1 MDTPNQNTPSSTR
14 RTQVERRTEAEQC
27 MLEAARQIV
36 ARKGWI
42 GITLAEVG
50 LQAGYSR
57 GLAAHHFGTKAGLLR
72 ALAGFVN
79 TRFMGVV
86 DDKAPQRQPGLD
98 TLLGYIDAYFLRDD
112 AEWTNARALLALMAE
127 GVTVESESA
136 AILAEYNNSVRMTL
150 AKQIEIGIANGE
162 IHSDNDP
169 LTTATVLIGTMR
181 GMILQLLLDPSTS
194 EPALLHKQLLRLI
207 KTLLTSPCD

>member
-1 MDTPNQNTPSSTR
+1 MDTPDPSTANGTR
-14 RTQVERRTEAEQC
+14 RTKVEMRTQAEQC

-57 GLAAHHFGTKAGLLR
+57 GLAAHHFGSKAGLLR

-86 DDKAPQRQPGLD
+86 EDKAPQRQPGLA

-127 GVTVESESA
+127 GVTVESEA
-136 AILAEYNNSVRMTL
+136 GPILAEYNHSVRMTL
-150 AKQIEIGIANGE
+150 SRQVEIGIGNGE
-162 IHSDNDP
+162 IHADTDP
-169 LTTATVLIGTMR
+169 QAAATMLIGTMR
-181 GMILQLLLDPSTS
+181 GMMLQLLLDPSTAD
-194 EPALLHKQLLRLI
+194 PALLHKQLLRLI

>member
-1 MDTPNQNTPSSTR
+1 MDTPEPSTANSPR
-14 RTQVERRTEAEQC
+14 RTKLQMRTQAEHC

-79 TRFMGVV
+79 TTFMDTVE
-86 DDKAPQRQPGLD
+86 DQAPQRQPGLE

-112 AEWTNARALLALMAE
+112 AEWTNTRALLALMAE

-136 AILAEYNNSVRMTL
+136 AILAEYNQSVRMTL
-150 AKQIEIGIANGE
+150 ARQVEIGIANGE
-162 IHSDNDP
+162 IHASTDP
-169 LTTATVLIGTMR
+169 LEAATLMLGTLR
-181 GMILQLLLDPSTS
+181 GMMMQLLLDPAAVDPT
-194 EPALLHKQLLRLI
+194 LLHKQLRRLI
-207 KTLLTSPCD
+207 EALLTLPSA

>member
-1 MDTPNQNTPSSTR
+1 MDTPDPSTPGSSR
-14 RTQVERRTEAEQC
+14 RTQVARRAEAEQS

-79 TRFMGVV
+79 TRFMDVAE
-86 DDKAPQRQPGLD
+86 DKAPQRQPGLD

-112 AEWTNARALLALMAE
+112 DEWTNARALLALMAE

-136 AILAEYNNSVRMTL
+136 AILAEYNHSVRLTL
-150 AKQIEIGIANGE
+150 ARQVELGIANGE
-162 IHSDNDP
+162 ISADTDP
-169 LTTATVLIGTMR
+169 LTASTLLIGTMR
-181 GMILQLLLDPSTS
+181 GMMLQLLLDPSTAD
-194 EPALLHKQLLRLI
+194 PALLHKQLHRLM

>member
-1 MDTPNQNTPSSTR
+1 MDTPDPSTPNSPR
-14 RTQVERRTEAEQC
+14 RTQVERRAEAEQR

-57 GLAAHHFGTKAGLLR
+57 GLAAHHFGTKARLLR

-79 TRFMGVV
+79 TRFMEVI
-86 DDKAPQRQPGLD
+86 DDKAPQRQPGLG

-127 GVTVESESA
+127 GVTLESESG

-150 AKQIEIGIANGE
+150 AKQVNIGIANGE
-162 IHSDNDP
+162 IHVGTDP
-169 LTTATVLIGTMR
+169 LAAATLLIGTMR
-181 GMILQLLLDPSTS
+181 GMMLQLLLDPSTAD
-194 EPALLHKQLLRLI
+194 PARVHKQLRRLI
-207 KTLLTSPCD
+207 ETLLTLPSD

>member
-1 MDTPNQNTPSSTR
+1 MDTPDQSPPNTTR
-14 RTQVERRTEAEQC
+14 RSKVEMRAQAEHS

-79 TRFMGVV
+79 TRFMDVV
-86 DDKAPQRQPGLD
+86 EDKVPRREPGLD

-136 AILAEYNNSVRMTL
+136 AILAEYNLSVRMTL
-150 AKQIEIGIANGE
+150 AEQVEIGIANGE
-162 IHSDNDP
+162 IPADTNP
-169 LTTATVLIGTMR
+169 LTAATLLIGTMR
-181 GMILQLLLDPSTS
+181 GMMLQLLLDPTTAD
-194 EPALLHKQLLRLI
+194 PALLHKHLRRLI
-207 KTLLTSPCD
+207 KTQLTSPCD

>member
-1 MDTPNQNTPSSTR
+1 MNMSDQSTPNTAR
-14 RTQVERRTEAEQC
+14 RSKVEMRAQAERC

-79 TRFMGVV
+79 TRFMDVV
-86 DDKAPQRQPGLD
+86 EDKAPRREPGLD

-136 AILAEYNNSVRMTL
+136 VILAEYNLSVRMTL
-150 AKQIEIGIANGE
+150 AEQVEIGIANGE
-162 IHSDNDP
+162 IPTDTDP
-169 LTTATVLIGTMR
+169 LTTATLLIGTMR
-181 GMILQLLLDPSTS
+181 GMMLQLLLDPSTAD
-194 EPALLHKQLLRLI
+194 PALLHKQLRRLI
-207 KTLLTSPCD
+207 RTLLTSPCD

>member
-1 MDTPNQNTPSSTR
+1 MDTPDQNTPNSTR

-79 TRFMGVV
+79 TRFMDVV
-86 DDKAPQRQPGLD
+86 EDKAPRRQPGLD

-136 AILAEYNNSVRMTL
+136 TILAEYNNSVRMTL

-162 IHSDNDP
+162 IHADNDP

-181 GMILQLLLDPSTS
+181 GMILQLLLDPSTAD
-194 EPALLHKQLLRLI
+194 PALLHKQLLRLI

>member
-1 MDTPNQNTPSSTR
+1 MDTPDQNTPSSTR

-79 TRFMGVV
+79 TRFMDVV
-86 DDKAPQRQPGLD
+86 EDKAPRRQPGLD

-162 IHSDNDP
+162 IHADNDP

-181 GMILQLLLDPSTS
+181 GMILQLLLDPSTAD
-194 EPALLHKQLLRLI
+194 PALLHKQLLRLI

>member
-1 MDTPNQNTPSSTR
+1 MDTPDQNTPSSTR

-79 TRFMGVV
+79 SRFMDVV
-86 DDKAPQRQPGLD
+86 EDNAPRRQPGLD

-162 IHSDNDP
+162 IHADNDP

-181 GMILQLLLDPSTS
+181 GMILQLLLDPSTAD
-194 EPALLHKQLLRLI
+194 PALLHKQLLRLI

>member
-1 MDTPNQNTPSSTR
+1 
-14 RTQVERRTEAEQC
+14 VERRAEAEQS

-57 GLAAHHFGTKAGLLR
+57 GLAAHHFGTKARLLR

-79 TRFMGVV
+79 TRFMEVI
-86 DDKAPQRQPGLD
+86 DDKAPQRQPGLG

-127 GVTVESESA
+127 GVTLESESG

-150 AKQIEIGIANGE
+150 AKQVNIGIANGE
-162 IHSDNDP
+162 IHAGTDP
-169 LTTATVLIGTMR
+169 LAAATLLIGTMR
-181 GMILQLLLDPSTS
+181 GMMLQLLLDPSTAD
-194 EPALLHKQLLRLI
+194 PARVHKQLRRLI
-207 KTLLTSPCD
+207 ETLLTLPSD

>member
-1 MDTPNQNTPSSTR
+1 MDTPDQSTSHSTR

-42 GITLAEVG
+42 GLTLAEVG

-86 DDKAPQRQPGLD
+86 EDKAPRRQPGLD

-150 AKQIEIGIANGE
+150 AKQIEIGIGNGE
-162 IHSDNDP
+162 IHTDNDP

-181 GMILQLLLDPSTS
+181 GMMLQLLLDPSTAD
-194 EPALLHKQLLRLI
+194 PALLHKQLLRLI

>member
-1 MDTPNQNTPSSTR
+1 MDTPEPGTTSSPR
-14 RTQVERRTEAEQC
+14 RSKVEMRTQAEHC

-42 GITLAEVG
+42 GLTLAEVG

-79 TRFMGVV
+79 TRFMDVV
-86 DDKAPQRQPGLD
+86 EDKAPRRQPGLD

-112 AEWTNARALLALMAE
+112 AEWTNARALMALMAE

-136 AILAEYNNSVRMTL
+136 AILAEYNHSVRMTM
-150 AKQIEIGIANGE
+150 ACQVEIGVANGE
-162 IHSDNDP
+162 IHAGTDP
-169 LTTATVLIGTMR
+169 LTAATLLIGTMR
-181 GMILQLLLDPSTS
+181 GMMLQLLLDPSTAD
-194 EPALLHKQLLRLI
+194 PAQLHRQLRRLI
-207 KTLLTSPCD
+207 KISLTSPGD

>member
-1 MDTPNQNTPSSTR
+1 MDTPDQSTPNTTR
-14 RTQVERRTEAEQC
+14 RSKVEMRAQAEHC

-79 TRFMGVV
+79 TRFMDVV
-86 DDKAPQRQPGLD
+86 EDKAPRREPGLD

-136 AILAEYNNSVRMTL
+136 AILAEYNLSVRMTL
-150 AKQIEIGIANGE
+150 AEQVEIGIANGE
-162 IHSDNDP
+162 IPTDTDP
-169 LTTATVLIGTMR
+169 LTTATLLIGTMR
-181 GMILQLLLDPSTS
+181 GMMLQLLLDPSTAD
-194 EPALLHKQLLRLI
+194 PALLHKQLRRLI

>member
-1 MDTPNQNTPSSTR
+1 MDTPDQNTPSSTR
-14 RTQVERRTEAEQC
+14 RTQVERRIEAEQC

-79 TRFMGVV
+79 TRFMDVV
-86 DDKAPQRQPGLD
+86 EDKAPRRQPGLD

-162 IHSDNDP
+162 IHADNDP

-181 GMILQLLLDPSTS
+181 GMILQLLLDPSTAD
-194 EPALLHKQLLRLI
+194 PALLHKQLLRLI

>member
-1 MDTPNQNTPSSTR
+1 MDTPDQSTPNTTR
-14 RTQVERRTEAEQC
+14 RSKVEMRAQAEHC

-79 TRFMGVV
+79 TRFMDVV
-86 DDKAPQRQPGLD
+86 EDKAPRREPGLD

-136 AILAEYNNSVRMTL
+136 AILAEYNHSVRLTL
-150 AKQIEIGIANGE
+150 AKQVEIGIANGE
-162 IHSDNDP
+162 IPADTDP
-169 LTTATVLIGTMR
+169 LTAATLLIGTMR
-181 GMILQLLLDPSTS
+181 GMMLQLLLDPSTAD
-194 EPALLHKQLLRLI
+194 PALLHKQLRRLI

>member
-1 MDTPNQNTPSSTR
+1 MDTPDPSTPGSSR
-14 RTQVERRTEAEQC
+14 RTQVARRAEAEQS

-79 TRFMGVV
+79 TRFMDVAE
-86 DDKAPQRQPGLD
+86 DKAPQRQPGLD

-112 AEWTNARALLALMAE
+112 DEWTNARALLALMAE

-150 AKQIEIGIANGE
+150 AKQIEIGIGNGE
-162 IHSDNDP
+162 IHADNDP

-181 GMILQLLLDPSTS
+181 GIILQLLLDPSTAD
-194 EPALLHKQLLRLI
+194 PALLHKQLLRLI
-207 KTLLTSPCD
+207 KTLLTSPRD